1 MKLNKANLDTIFNG
15 KLVTLG
21 QIHDLLEIKQHI
33 NVYLKN
39 TNKKYNTDFLDD
51 EVIPTEIKNI
61 IVLNTLGKLNLLNEQ
76 AYYLRLMS
84 NKEQADKVLEKAQKF
99 AEKANLFDKIVQ
111 MAKIVPSFMIFDDE
125 NKIKDLAVAQGVPNL
140 KYMDSNGVQEWY
152 KDQLDYLISLYK
164 EV

>member
-21 QIHDLLEIKQHI
+21 QIHDLLEIKQRI

-99 AEKANLFDKIVQ
+99 AEKANLFDKIIQ
-111 MAKIVPSFMIFDDE
+111 MSKIVPDMWLIDDTE
-125 NKIKDLAVAQGVPNL
+125 KIKDLAVAQGVPNL
-140 KYMDSNGVQEWY
+140 KYMSNNGLQEWY
-152 KDQLDYLISLYK
+152 KDQLTYLISLYK